1 MEYYITDILDKLV
14 GHTNVSCNVSY
25 DDESMENLE
34 ELNLIAGWL
43 LDRLKQNA
51 KWYGDYRA
59 SANDISIRTYEL
71 IDYINK
77 VTKDLL
83 IRKEEKD
90 KETHEKLIY

>member
-1 MEYYITDILDKLV
+1 MEYYITDILDKVV
-14 GHTNVSCNVSY
+14 GHTDVSCNVIY

-43 LDRLKQNA
+43 LDRLKQNVR
-51 KWYGDYRA
+51 WYGDYRA

-77 VTKDLL
+77 VTEDLMT
-83 IRKEEKD
+83 IKEKKRQRK
-90 KETHEKLIY
+90 T